1 MFKKSIKRIAMLF
14 TFLVL
19 GNVVGMSV
27 LTASVYANEETYE
40 IAKLEDRQLT
50 REEEAKI
57 DPYVELTPNGYV
69 LNDNPYSEEI
79 NKLALKKIARAN
91 ESLSLAG
98 EMQTFDYSNKT
109 VTTTSTSASMFS
121 VGGTYIE
128 FYWNFARIYLSAYI
142 VNFLIYALETW
153 VSNVLITYKGV
164 DLIFNAFF
172 GTNILTVRDGIWFD
186 FNYFHAA
193 IGGMAALAAK
203 DPSLFIV
210 SITAV
215 GWQ

>member
-19 GNVVGMSV
+19 GNVVGISV

-79 NKLALKKIARAN
+79 NRLALKKIARAN
-91 ESLSLAG
+91 ESLSLSG

-128 FYWNFARIYLSAYI
+128 LYWNFARIYLSAYI

-164 DLIFNAFF
+164 DLVFNAFF
-172 GTNILTVRDGIWFD
+172 GTNILSVRDGIWFD

-203 DPSLFIV
+203 EPSLFLI
-210 SITAV
+210 SITAA

>member
-14 TFLVL
+14 SFLVL

-27 LTASVYANEETYE
+27 LTSSVYANEETYE

-57 DPYVELTPNGYV
+57 EPYVELTPNGYV

-79 NKLALKKIARAN
+79 NRLALKKIARAN
-91 ESLSLAG
+91 ESLSLSG
-98 EMQTFDYSNKT
+98 EIKTFDYSNKT

-121 VGGTYIE
+121 VGSTYIE
-128 FYWNFARIYLSAYI
+128 FYWNFARVYLSAYT
-142 VNFLIYALETW
+142 VNYILQALEAV
-153 VSNVLITYKGV
+153 VSGVLVNHPVVDSVYRIVAGSGV
-164 DLIFNAFF
+164 FY
-172 GTNILTVRDGIWFD
+172 GQDGIWFD
-186 FNYFHAA
+186 FNYYYAA
-193 IGGMAALAAK
+193 IGGMAALATGN
-203 DPSLFIV
+203 PWLFSL
-210 SITAV
+210 SITAA

>member
-27 LTASVYANEETYE
+27 LTSSVYANEETYE

-79 NKLALKKIARAN
+79 NRLALKKIARAN
-91 ESLSLAG
+91 ESLSG
-98 EMQTFDYSNKT
+98 KIKTFDYSNKT
-109 VTTTSTSASMFS
+109 VTTASASMFS
-121 VGGTYIE
+121 VGSTYIE
-128 FYWNFARIYLSAYI
+128 FYWNFVRIYIDAK
-142 VNFLIYALETW
+142 LINTAISLGLGIGSVYVPAKLVQAAL
-153 VSNVLITYKGV
+153 VAAGIINSNYPLIS
-164 DLIFNAFF
+164 
-172 GTNILTVRDGIWFD
+172 DGIWFD
-186 FNYFHAA
+186 YNYYY
-193 IGGMAALAAK
+193 GPVMALVTYNPLLLA
-203 DPSLFIV
+203 SG
-210 SITAV
+210 ITQV
-215 GWQ
+215 GFQ

>member
-69 LNDNPYSEEI
+69 LNDNPFSEEI
-79 NKLALKKIARAN
+79 NRLALKKIARAN
-91 ESLSLAG
+91 ESLSLSG

-109 VTTTSTSASMFS
+109 VTTTSTSASMSS
-121 VGGTYIE
+121 VGSTYIE
-128 FYWNFARIYLSAYI
+128 FYWNFARVYLSAYI

-153 VSNVLITYKGV
+153 VSNVLITYTGV
-164 DLIFNAFF
+164 DLVFNAFF
-172 GTNILTVRDGIWFD
+172 GTNILSVRDGIWFD

-203 DPSLFIV
+203 DPSLFII

-215 GWQ
+215 VWQ

>member
-79 NKLALKKIARAN
+79 NRLALKKIARAN
-91 ESLSLAG
+91 ESLSG
-98 EMQTFDYSNKT
+98 KIKTFDYSNKT

-121 VGGTYIE
+121 VGSTYIE
-128 FYWNFARIYLSAYI
+128 FYWNFVRIYVYVPSQLVQAALISAGI
-142 VNFLIYALETW
+142 I
-153 VSNVLITYKGV
+153 
-164 DLIFNAFF
+164 NANYPF
-172 GTNILTVRDGIWFD
+172 ISDGIWFD
-186 FNYFHAA
+186 YNYYY
-193 IGGMAALAAK
+193 GPVMALVTYN
-203 DPSLFIV
+203 PYLLLSG
-210 SITAV
+210 ITQV
-215 GWQ
+215 GFQ

>member
-50 REEEAKI
+50 REEEAKL

-79 NKLALKKIARAN
+79 NRLALKKIARAN
-91 ESLSLAG
+91 ESLSG
-98 EMQTFDYSNKT
+98 EIQVFDYSNKT

-121 VGGTYIE
+121 VGSDYIVS
-128 FYWNFARIYLSAYI
+128 YWNFSRIFLSSYT
-142 VNFLIYALETW
+142 VNAVIQLLEAW
-153 VSNVLITYKGV
+153 VSNVLVSYSAL
-164 DLIFNAFF
+164 DLVFQAFYGSKIF
-172 GTNILTVRDGIWFD
+172 TVRNGIWFD
-186 FNYFHAA
+186 FNYFYAGIA
-193 IGGMAALAAK
+193 GMAALATGN
-203 DPSLFIV
+203 PYLFIV
-210 SITAV
+210 SITDA

>member
-79 NKLALKKIARAN
+79 NRLALKKIARAN
-91 ESLSLAG
+91 ESLSLSG
-98 EMQTFDYSNKT
+98 EIKTFDYSNKT
-109 VTTTSTSASMFS
+109 VTTASTSASMFS
-121 VGGTYIE
+121 VGSTYIE
-128 FYWNFARIYLSAYI
+128 FYWNFARIYLSAYT
-142 VNFLIYALETW
+142 VNYIIQAFEAII
-153 VSNVLITYKGV
+153 SRVLVNYPTVNLVFQILAKSGV
-164 DLIFNAFF
+164 FY
-172 GTNILTVRDGIWFD
+172 VQDGIWFD
-186 FNYFHAA
+186 FNYFYAA
-193 IGGMAALAAK
+193 IGGMAALATGN
-203 DPSLFIV
+203 PWYF
-210 SITAV
+210 SISVTAV

>member
-79 NKLALKKIARAN
+79 NRLALKKIARAN
-91 ESLSLAG
+91 ESLSG
-98 EMQTFDYSNKT
+98 KIKTFDYSNKT
-109 VTTTSTSASMFS
+109 VTTTASASMFS
-121 VGGTYIE
+121 VGSTYIE
-128 FYWNFARIYLSAYI
+128 FYWNFVRVYIDAKLINTAISLGLGIAGVYVPSQLVQAALISAGI
-142 VNFLIYALETW
+142 I
-153 VSNVLITYKGV
+153 
-164 DLIFNAFF
+164 NANYPF
-172 GTNILTVRDGIWFD
+172 ISDGIWFD
-186 FNYFHAA
+186 YNYYY
-193 IGGMAALAAK
+193 GPVMALVTYN
-203 DPSLFIV
+203 PYLLLSG
-210 SITAV
+210 ITQV
-215 GWQ
+215 GFQ

>member
-1 MFKKSIKRIAMLF
+1 MFKKSIKRVAMLF

-19 GNVVGMSV
+19 GNVVGISV

-91 ESLSLAG
+91 ESLSLSG
-98 EMQTFDYSNKT
+98 EIKTFDYSNKT
-109 VTTTSTSASMFS
+109 VTTTSASMFS
-121 VGGTYIE
+121 VGGSYIE
-128 FYWNFARIYLSAYI
+128 FYWNFARIYLSAYT
-142 VNFLIYALETW
+142 VNYIIQAAEAII
-153 VSNVLITYKGV
+153 SNVLVNY
-164 DLIFNAFF
+164 NAVNLVFQ
-172 GTNILTVRDGIWFD
+172 ILADSGAFYVQDGIWFD
-186 FNYFHAA
+186 FNYFYAA
-193 IGGMAALAAK
+193 VGAMAALATGNPWFFA
-203 DPSLFIV
+203 I

>member
-27 LTASVYANEETYE
+27 LTSSVYANEETYE
-40 IAKLEDRQLT
+40 IAKLEERQLT
-50 REEEAKI
+50 REEEAKLE
-57 DPYVELTPNGYV
+57 PYVELTPNGYV

-91 ESLSLAG
+91 ESLSLSG
-98 EMQTFDYSNKT
+98 EIKTFDYSNKT
-109 VTTTSTSASMFS
+109 VTTASASMFG

-128 FYWNFARIYLSAYI
+128 FYWNFARIYLNSYT
-142 VNFLIYALETW
+142 VNFLIYVLETW
-153 VSNVLITYKGV
+153 VSNVLITYTAA
-164 DLIFNAFF
+164 DIIFNAFF
-172 GTNILTVRDGIWFD
+172 GTNILSVRDGIWFD
-186 FNYFHAA
+186 FNYYYAA
-193 IGGMAALAAK
+193 IGGMAALATNN
-203 DPSLFIV
+203 PYLFLI
-210 SITAV
+210 SITAS